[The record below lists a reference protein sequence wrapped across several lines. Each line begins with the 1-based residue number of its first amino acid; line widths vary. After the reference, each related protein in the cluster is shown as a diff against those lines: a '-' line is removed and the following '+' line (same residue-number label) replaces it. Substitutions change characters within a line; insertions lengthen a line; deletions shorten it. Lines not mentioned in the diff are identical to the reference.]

1 MYNLIFKGRIVRNN
15 WLLELKELKQ
25 MFGLVVSNVGPVII
39 IVNSAN
45 WQINSIIDLFLCCVL
60 GYSFKSLSFLFS
72 GLFLPRWTRN
82 VPEIVYENMYRLCDC
97 HQAIKNRWSFKCSDL
112 SDVSQAALCMNVC
125 VPNVFVWLSDTQLS

>member
-45 WQINSIIDLFLCCVL
+45 
-60 GYSFKSLSFLFS
+60 
-72 GLFLPRWTRN
+72 
-82 VPEIVYENMYRLCDC
+82 
-97 HQAIKNRWSFKCSDL
+97 
-112 SDVSQAALCMNVC
+112 
-125 VPNVFVWLSDTQLS
+125 